1 MRFHPGQQIWV
12 KAEVVYEQVDGTV
25 TVRTGQ
31 HYSDNLVVLDA
42 DVEEQLRD
50 AVS

>member
-1 MRFHPGQQIWV
+1 MRFYPGQQIWV

-31 HYSDNLVVLDA
+31 RYADHLVVLATDI
-42 DVEEQLRD
+42 EEQLSPQ
-50 AVS
+50 AS